1 MSSTASGSGNSSR
14 YLDFDEYVDL
24 KLQQTRSSIKTTDI
38 LVALAGVAAMFLSY
52 LLVFVIFDQ
61 WVVAGGFSIGVRWL
75 LLSTLLLLTTAWLV
89 WKVGLPYFRNVNRL
103 FAAREIEKADAELK
117 SNLLNL
123 VDLRSSGREVNPAI
137 LRALEKNAAV
147 GLQNVDV
154 AQAIDHRPL
163 MRIAYVLLAVVAVFC
178 LYALLSP
185 KKISNSIWRSLLPAA
200 NLGVA
205 TQTEIVKVDPGDTTV
220 QARET
225 VLFTADIAGDVP
237 QKVWLHYTTADGK
250 FRDEPVEL
258 RTDTEGPTRFK
269 GSLPNVIQDLTY
281 VVRAGDAS
289 SREYRITV
297 NQPPSAT
304 VDRIR
309 YQYPPY
315 MKLDETELAGGVI
328 DSWEGTKV
336 HLTAHTNMPVKS
348 AIIEFIDTP
357 ESGPNGEQVDV
368 SVSGDGQQLTAS
380 WTLGFR
386 SDGAYSRLYQI
397 QCKTESGAK
406 DPMPIQY
413 AITIRPDLPPE
424 VSILE
429 PVRDVDV
436 PANTVVPLLVDARD
450 PDFQLGPVNLH
461 VRKNGVQVQKEPLSS
476 GQQQRL
482 LAKYDLQLERLKVKP
497 GDTVE
502 LWVQA
507 FDNRQP
513 RPNSKTTPEL
523 KLKIVVPVSEKDAQN
538 KLSDDQAKRDQTL
551 KETEQE
557 QNQDAR
563 PEQQPSTGK
572 PNEDRQRDAKDPQR
586 DQRPMPKQEDNK
598 NGDQDP
604 ENGSPRQDGSS
615 GSKPKN
621 QGQPDKANGS
631 NQQQRTQN
639 GAGSERANEQNKPAE
654 QPLDPNGSED
664 DKALE
669 RLIDEV
675 NKQQQKNQPDQKNQ
689 TGDKASNEQK
699 TDEDKTGTENMPGEQ
714 GAESGTN
721 SQPNN
726 QQPSKTEKTKPETK
740 GTSSSNPKKPSE
752 TEPSPKNPGAS
763 QQPTPKPDQQN
774 GGDAN
779 KQQENPDK
787 TGNNQSDTKKP
798 KTDTGAQSQQ
808 APKDPGAGQQPMPK
822 PEKSNGGDE
831 NKQQQNPDKRVNN
844 QSDAKKPETG
854 SQPGSSS
861 SQNANDSTQNPSN
874 ENPSKKQGPQNGS
887 GDEKN
892 EKQNGT
898 GNNAA
903 DKPEE
908 GAKPDATEKKPQPAA
923 QEKNENGPD
932 GAGKPMPNAGPMPG
946 AEGANEPGGAE
957 AEKPANNA
965 GDPQGDG
972 PTKPSKTPMPKGEGE
987 EKPGQSA
994 DGPEERTGSS
1004 PDAQRKKADGT
1015 ETGIAEPDRDPKAQP
1030 TANSTNPDL
1039 KRDPKQAPEVRQ
1051 REGKGNE
1058 SNDPAKE
1065 ASQNE
1070 VKPPKPQSG
1079 QPDKMKLEQKPSETQ
1094 AQPGRNPEQ
1103 RQGDPNAAKEE
1114 QKGEGQKDQRAKP
1127 TAGGQSGSTKED
1139 NQGKPG
1145 SQSTGQGDATTRPG
1159 SQQPNPEKSKQ
1170 PGATKGESGTGKPTS
1185 QQGEKKNGSGSKAE
1199 GSDQKSP
1206 QQSDP
1211 SGSQKSG
1218 GEGQGQ
1224 GKATPQG
1231 GQPGGKDGAPGGAEG
1246 APGQGAGSGKAGRN
1260 SGTPGAGRSSAQ
1272 GDGPAEGQPNAD
1284 RGPAAASDAAPPEGE
1299 EANLEYK
1306 KHATELVLK
1315 RLQDNLERDGDDPEL
1330 REKLGW
1336 TPDQLRKFSDR
1347 LSKALQESKAAGDT
1361 PESQIRRQQFE
1372 EMLKSLDVNKSGTTR
1387 SGAQSPQREVN
1398 QIESRHSTVPKA
1410 YQKASEN
1417 FSRDV
1422 TRQKKVDASQK

>member
-61 WVVAGGFSIGVRWL
+61 WVVTGGFSIGVRWL
-75 LLSTLLLLTTAWLV
+75 LLSTLLLLTAAWLV

-269 GSLPNVIQDLTY
+269 GALPNVIQDLTY

-309 YQYPPY
+309 YQYPAY
-315 MKLDETELAGGVI
+315 MKLDETELAGGLI
-328 DSWEGTKV
+328 DAWEGTKV

-348 AIIEFIDTP
+348 ATIEFLDTP
-357 ESGPNGEQVDV
+357 EDRSTGDGVDAV
-368 SVSGDGQQLTAS
+368 VSGDGQQLTAS

-386 SDGAYSRLYQI
+386 SDGSYSRLYQI

-406 DPMPIQY
+406 DPLPIQY
-413 AITIRPDLPPE
+413 ALTIRPDLPPE

-429 PVRDVDV
+429 PVRDMDV
-436 PANTVVPLLVDARD
+436 PANTVVPLLVEARD

-461 VRKNGVQVQKEPLSS
+461 VKKNGLQVQKEPLSS

-482 LAKYDLQLERLKVKP
+482 LAKHDLRLDRLNVKP

-523 KLKIVVPVSEKDAQN
+523 KLKIVDPISEKDAQQ
-538 KLSDDQAKRDQTL
+538 KLSEDKAKRDQTFE
-551 KETEQE
+551 ETKQE

-563 PEQQPSTGK
+563 PEQQPSTDK
-572 PNEDRQRDAKDPQR
+572 PNDDRPREPKDPQR
-586 DQRPMPKQEDNK
+586 DQKPMPKQEDNK

-604 ENGSPRQDGSS
+604 ENGSPQQNGSS

-654 QPLDPNGSED
+654 QPLDPNGAED

-669 RLIDEV
+669 RLIPEV
-675 NKQQQKNQPDQKNQ
+675 TKPQPKNQPDQKNQ
-689 TGDKASNEQK
+689 TGDSSPNEQK
-699 TDEDKTGTENMPGEQ
+699 TNDQKTDEMGNEPKPGEQ
-714 GAESGTN
+714 GADSVEKPDST
-721 SQPNN
+721 SNN
-726 QQPSKTEKTKPETK
+726 QPPKTDKTKPENK
-740 GTSSSNPKKPSE
+740 GMSEKNQSTQSNTKKPSE
-752 TEPSPKNPGAS
+752 TGEA
-763 QQPTPKPDQQN
+763 PKPN
-774 GGDAN
+774 
-779 KQQENPDK
+779 
-787 TGNNQSDTKKP
+787 DT
-798 KTDTGAQSQQ
+798 
-808 APKDPGAGQQPMPK
+808 GAGQQPMPK
-822 PEKSNGGDE
+822 PDTSKGGENNQQQQPNKAGGD
-831 NKQQQNPDKRVNN
+831 
-844 QSDAKKPETG
+844 QSNTKKPMPEPG
-854 SQPGSSS
+854 GSSS
-861 SQNANDSTQNPSN
+861 SQNANQSPDKTSP
-874 ENPSKKQGPQNGS
+874 EKQPNQGAQNGS
-887 GDEKN
+887 GGEKN
-892 EKQNGT
+892 QKKNGT
-898 GNNAA
+898 GKDDTGKNQPGKNETGENGAGKDETGKP
-903 DKPEE
+903 DKT
-908 GAKPDATEKKPQPAA
+908 GKPDAG
-923 QEKNENGPD
+923 ENGAQPG
-932 GAGKPMPNAGPMPG
+932 GAEKPEQGPGGADMPMPKAGPMPG
-946 AEGANEPGGAE
+946 AQGTNEQAGPAGE
-957 AEKPANNA
+957 NPANDA
-965 GDPQGDG
+965 GDPSGNGD
-972 PTKPSKTPMPKGEGE
+972 TKPSKSPMPNGEGE
-987 EKPGQSA
+987 EKAGKPA
-994 DGPEERTGSS
+994 DGPEEQTGSS
-1004 PDAQRKKADGT
+1004 PNAQKRKADGT
-1015 ETGIAEPDRDPKAQP
+1015 ESGIAEPDRDPKAQP
-1030 TANSTNPDL
+1030 TADSTNPDL
-1039 KRDPKQAPEVRQ
+1039 KRDPNQAPEIRP
-1051 REGKGNE
+1051 RDGKANQ

-1065 ASQNE
+1065 ASKND
-1070 VKPPKPQSG
+1070 VKPPKPTSG
-1079 QPDKMKLEQKPSETQ
+1079 GTPKEKLEQNSTEKQS
-1094 AQPGRNPEQ
+1094 QPGRNPQ
-1103 RQGDPNAAKEE
+1103 KRDGDPNAANEE
-1114 QKGEGQKDQRAKP
+1114 QKGPGQKEQRSK
-1127 TAGGQSGSTKED
+1127 
-1139 NQGKPG
+1139 
-1145 SQSTGQGDATTRPG
+1145 TGQGGEGGTSKQANQGDPGSKDSGEGDATGRPG
-1159 SQQPNPEKSKQ
+1159 SQQPNPDKTKKPGGEKEA
-1170 PGATKGESGTGKPTS
+1170 GAGETAPN
-1185 QQGEKKNGSGSKAE
+1185 QGAKKNGANSKDQN
-1199 GSDQKSP
+1199 GSDNKS
-1206 QQSDP
+1206 QGKSDP
-1211 SGSQKSG
+1211 SGSEKSS

-1224 GKATPQG
+1224 GKEGSQG
-1231 GQPGGKDGAPGGAEG
+1231 SQPWGKEGTSGGSAEG
-1246 APGQGAGSGKAGRN
+1246 TPGQGAGSGKAGRN
-1260 SGTPGAGRSSAQ
+1260 NGKPGAGRSSAQ

-1284 RGPAAASDAAPPEGE
+1284 RGPATASDAAPPEGE

-1347 LSKALQESKAAGDT
+1347 LSKALQESKAVGDT
-1361 PESQIRRQQFE
+1361 PESQSRRQQFE
-1372 EMLKSLDVNKSGTTR
+1372 EMLKSLDVNKSGTAR
-1387 SGAQSPQREVN
+1387 SGANSPQREVN

-1417 FSRDV
+1417 FSREV
-1422 TRQKKVDASQK
+1422 TRQKKVEASQK